1 MPCDLDKVHHSL
13 SFRVLGSQVKP
24 VPGIWWDVLLEG
36 PVLISGFEASSKYLQ
51 DMVSGTNLYTA
62 LTSGCLLS
70 VQLCS
75 APDSHHPLYI
85 FIHSWVPS
93 FLLSFPQSVYSPL
106 NSQKD
111 PDNTQVSPSPSSLTE
126 IKSSR

>member
-24 VPGIWWDVLLEG
+24 VPGIWWDVLLEE
-36 PVLISGFEASSKYLQ
+36 PVLTSGFEASSKHLQ
-51 DMVSGTNLYTA
+51 DTVSVTNPHTA
-62 LTSGCLLS
+62 LTSWCLLS

-75 APDSHHPLYI
+75 APGSHHPLYK
-85 FIHSWVPS
+85 FIHSLVPS

-111 PDNTQVSPSPSSLTE
+111 PDNTQVSPSPCCA
-126 IKSSR
+126 